1 MLCNAD
7 EYWAF
12 AKNTKKI
19 QKMFKILLL
28 KTYKNGIIHVS
39 KIKQGC
45 NASCKTNKE
54 GLRFMKKTVKKLT
67 AVGLTLTSVMGLVAC
82 GGNKDG
88 GDKTTSKEV
97 KKPEVITI
105 MVDNTVVNENNGAK
119 EFETYLEGLL
129 EKYGDA
135 GKIDLQFTRPD
146 HSGYY
151 DAVARAFN
159 GKESDI
165 PNVVLLSSDYYA
177 LYASNGML
185 WDMTDAWNNSETK
198 KSGRL
203 IEAADKVLSGLLV
216 NGEDGTK
223 SMYGF
228 SPYRGNGCCTYL
240 KKSWLDKAGIDV
252 ASVEGKTLTFN
263 EYYDILKKMRD
274 TVGHYVIS
282 APDFIS
288 AEAPYTNYLPEFYQK
303 AQYTFYKG
311 ADGKYVDGFSQQE
324 MKDALQRIQTA
335 VKDNVID
342 KASLGQK
349 TSDARDKFYST
360 DPANESGVFTYWAGT
375 WADTLKTNLESK
387 GLDSELIAINPI
399 KELGTYVE
407 RIAPAWCI
415 TNSAKNPEGI
425 FKYFIDT
432 MLDGGDVQMAWEYGA
447 KGTHWDDKAE
457 TVTLASDPEGKK
469 TKTYTEGQ
477 FHFLPSPEKPN
488 TLMKKNHI
496 DPTLALATFGDKEDP
511 GNKAMNDVVKENA
524 KFFDANSSIAVPV
537 PMNETFG
544 NNITDINK
552 TRNEVIAKVA
562 LGDWTVDDAM
572 KYYTDTV
579 GAKINEVLESL
590 NEAKK

>member
-432 MLDGGDVQMAWEYGA
+432 MLDGGDFQMAWEYGA

>member
-7 EYWAF
+7 EYWSF

-105 MVDNTVVNENNGAK
+105 MVDSTVVTEVNGAK

-303 AQYTFYKG
+303 AQYTFYKS
-311 ADGKYVDGFSQQE
+311 ADGKYVDGFTQQE

-432 MLDGGDVQMAWEYGA
+432 MLDGGDIQMAWEYGA

-511 GNKAMNDVVKENA
+511 GNTAMNDVVKENA

-579 GAKINEVLESL
+579 GAKVNEVLESL

>member
-88 GDKTTSKEV
+88 GDKNVSKEV

-119 EFETYLEGLL
+119 EFEAYLEGLL

-203 IEAADKVLSGLLV
+203 IDAADKVLSGLLV

-228 SPYRGNGCCTYL
+228 SPYRGNGCCTFL

-303 AQYTFYKG
+303 AQYTFYKS
-311 ADGKYVDGFSQQE
+311 ADGKYVDGFTQQE

-511 GNKAMNDVVKENA
+511 GNKAMTDVVMENA

-579 GAKINEVLESL
+579 GAKVNEVLESL

>member
-1 MLCNAD
+1 
-7 EYWAF
+7 
-12 AKNTKKI
+12 
-19 QKMFKILLL
+19 
-28 KTYKNGIIHVS
+28 
-39 KIKQGC
+39 
-45 NASCKTNKE
+45 
-54 GLRFMKKTVKKLT
+54 MKKTVKKLT

-88 GDKTTSKEV
+88 GDKNVSKEV

-119 EFETYLEGLL
+119 EFEAYLEGLL

-203 IEAADKVLSGLLV
+203 IDAADKVLSGLLV

-240 KKSWLDKAGIDV
+240 KKSWLDKVGIDV

-303 AQYTFYKG
+303 AQYTFYKS
-311 ADGKYVDGFSQQE
+311 ADGKYVDGFTQQE

-511 GNKAMNDVVKENA
+511 GNKAMTDVVMENA

-579 GAKINEVLESL
+579 GAKVNEVLESL

>member
-105 MVDNTVVNENNGAK
+105 MVDNTVVSENNGAK
-119 EFETYLEGLL
+119 EFEAYLEGLL

-203 IEAADKVLSGLLV
+203 IAAADKVLSGLLV

-240 KKSWLDKAGIDV
+240 KKAWLDKAGIDV
-252 ASVEGKTLTFN
+252 ASVEGKTLTFS
-263 EYYDILKKMRD
+263 EYYDVLKKLRD

-303 AQYTFYKG
+303 AQYTFYKS

-387 GLDSELIAINPI
+387 GLNSELIAINPI

-415 TNSAKNPEGI
+415 TNSAKNPEGV

-432 MLDGGDVQMAWEYGA
+432 MLDGGDIQMAWEYGA

-457 TVTLASDPEGKK
+457 TVTLANDPEGKK

-488 TLMKKNHI
+488 TLVKKNHI

-511 GNKAMNDVVKENA
+511 GNKAMTDVVMENA

-579 GAKINEVLESL
+579 GAKVNEVLESL
-590 NEAKK
+590 NAAKK